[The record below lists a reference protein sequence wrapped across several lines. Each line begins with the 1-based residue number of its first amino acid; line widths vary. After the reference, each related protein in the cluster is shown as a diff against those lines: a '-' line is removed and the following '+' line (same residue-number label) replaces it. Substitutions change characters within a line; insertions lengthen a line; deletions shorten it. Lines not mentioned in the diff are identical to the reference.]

1 MVNVRPMG
9 VVDEIKTRARQA
21 IAPILGT
28 VVVGYFGYHMVQ
40 GDYGI
45 IAYLQLKAKLAQAH
59 AIEERLERDR
69 VRLEQRVVLL
79 RPDNLDRDLLEERAR
94 VMLNYAHPDDVV
106 IFRE

>member
-1 MVNVRPMG
+1 MVNVPPMG

-40 GDYGI
+40 GDYGL
-45 IAYLQLKAKLAQAH
+45 IAYLHLKAKVAQAH

-69 VRLEQRVVLL
+69 SRLEKRVVLL

-94 VMLNYAHPDDVV
+94 AMLNYAHPDDVV
-106 IFRE
+106 IFR